1 MCRLAIFCPT
11 GRIGIFPK
19 NNKICRI
26 GRTEY
31 IDTYL
36 LTPFQIVLSSRLFLV
51 HTYQRIN
58 EKSEILFSASV
69 LQKNVICRV
78 GFLYWKENPLSIR
91 TPSTWDSKPEILHFS
106 RLQFHACF
114 QITLDAQVL
123 THSAHFCWPS
133 KAASEYRAYKK
144 VLFHFLI
151 SAKGSFFQK
160 VLMHLSFPQTY
171 K

>member
-1 MCRLAIFCPT
+1 MILCSKLKKGLCKTVTKSQVVTKFNVT
-11 GRIGIFPK
+11 K
-19 NNKICRI
+19 
-26 GRTEY
+26 
-31 IDTYL
+31 
-36 LTPFQIVLSSRLFLV
+36 SRL
-51 HTYQRIN
+51 HCTYQHIN

-133 KAASEYRAYKK
+133 RAASEYRSHKDNA
-144 VLFHFLI
+144 LPD
-151 SAKGSFFQK
+151 FFICRI
-160 VLMHLSFPQTY
+160 VDLWRFWIIPTWS
-171 K
+171 

>member
-1 MCRLAIFCPT
+1 MSMKISTNPSIIDYWIRLYYFENVKYRCDLPEKYA
-11 GRIGIFPK
+11 
-19 NNKICRI
+19 
-26 GRTEY
+26 
-31 IDTYL
+31 
-36 LTPFQIVLSSRLFLV
+36 LSSRLFLV
-51 HTYQRIN
+51 STYQHIN
-58 EKSEILFSASV
+58 EKSEILFRASV

-133 KAASEYRAYKK
+133 RAASEYRAYKK
-144 VLFHFLI
+144 VLYHFLI
-151 SAKGSFFQK
+151 SAKQPFILQPFF
-160 VLMHLSFPQTY
+160 
-171 K
+171 

>member
-1 MCRLAIFCPT
+1 M
-11 GRIGIFPK
+11 
-19 NNKICRI
+19 
-26 GRTEY
+26 TELFSYVIDY
-31 IDTYL
+31 ILSNPNLWCSIWKLLKYPISNRPYL
-36 LTPFQIVLSSRLFLV
+36 VFILS
-51 HTYQRIN
+51 TYQHIN

-133 KAASEYRAYKK
+133 KAASEYCAYKK

-151 SAKGSFFQK
+151 SAKVRSF
-160 VLMHLSFPQTY
+160 
-171 K
+171 

>member
-1 MCRLAIFCPT
+1 MTIESDFISFRMSNIVVIYL
-11 GRIGIFPK
+11 K
-19 NNKICRI
+19 N
-26 GRTEY
+26 TY
-31 IDTYL
+31 IIL
-36 LTPFQIVLSSRLFLV
+36 KRLSSRLFLV
-51 HTYQRIN
+51 STYQHIN

-144 VLFHFLI
+144 
-151 SAKGSFFQK
+151 GT
-160 VLMHLSFPQTY
+160 LSFSY
-171 K
+171 IC